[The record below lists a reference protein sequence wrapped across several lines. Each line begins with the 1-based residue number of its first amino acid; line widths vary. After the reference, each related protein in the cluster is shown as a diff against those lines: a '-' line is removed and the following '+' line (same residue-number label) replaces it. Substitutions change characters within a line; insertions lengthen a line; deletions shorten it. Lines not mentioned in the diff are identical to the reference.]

1 MTEKIT
7 IEAVIKANKE
17 TVWNL
22 YTKPEH
28 IINWNFANND
38 WHCPFAEN
46 DMIVGGKYLARME
59 AKDGSFGFDFEAI
72 YEEVKEFDYYTFK
85 MTDDRV
91 VKVRFEE
98 LDNKTK
104 IMLTFDAEDENTL
117 EMQRQ
122 GWQAILD
129 NFKQY
134 AETEN

>member
-134 AETEN
+134 AETKN